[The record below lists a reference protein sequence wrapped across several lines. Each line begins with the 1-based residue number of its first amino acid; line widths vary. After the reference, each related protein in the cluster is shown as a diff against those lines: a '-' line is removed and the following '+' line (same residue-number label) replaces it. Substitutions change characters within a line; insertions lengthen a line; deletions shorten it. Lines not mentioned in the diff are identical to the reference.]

1 MKNMIKLGLISLVLM
16 LSVMGCSRNAPLM
29 NIPSQEVAA
38 KKTNEDVFNAIKRA
52 GVGLGWIINK
62 TSDNTA
68 TGTLNLRSHQAV
80 VSIDYSTKNYSITY
94 YSSKEL
100 NYSGIKNTIHSN
112 YNGWIQNL
120 NNAIKV
126 QLSL

>member
-1 MKNMIKLGLISLVLM
+1 MKNMIKLGLISLVLI
-16 LSVMGCSRNAPLM
+16 LGVMGCSRTSPLM
-29 NIPSQEVAA
+29 NVPSQEVAA

-80 VSIDYSTKNYSITY
+80 IAIKYSQKDYSIDYQASTDLDYNQ
-94 YSSKEL
+94 EE
-100 NYSGIKNTIHSN
+100 NTIHSN